1 VQQKLKLCTFI
12 LLIVIA
18 LTFTSRN
25 EANADEAVLN
35 QAWYAVGNTE
45 SYERNIYETAYSMED
60 LDREIRNNIKN
71 HEEIFTIR
79 YLNDISNLKAGIN
92 SIIND
97 VINKDDYIH
106 YTLENYSYVYEG
118 YEGDVTIKFNL
129 HYTETKWQADY
140 VTYRVDEILGEIV
153 TEDMDAYQKE
163 KAIHDYIV
171 LNVKYDTTFTE
182 KSAYAALANGNT
194 VCQGYAL
201 LAYKML
207 NRAGIETRIIEG
219 TAEAPHLWNL
229 VQLDGRWY
237 HLDCT
242 WDDPVSSRDD
252 FISYKY
258 FNLTDEQIRTDHSW
272 VNNFPQAL

>member
-1 VQQKLKLCTFI
+1 MHHKFKLCLYI
-12 LLIVIA
+12 LLIVAA
-18 LTFTSRN
+18 LMFTGRY
-25 EANADEAVLN
+25 EANADDAVLN
-35 QAWYAVGNTE
+35 QALYAVRNAE
-45 SYERNIYETAYSMED
+45 SYERNIYESASSMEE
-60 LDREIRNNIKN
+60 LDQEIRNNINN
-71 HEEIFTIR
+71 HEEVFTIR

-97 VINKDDYIH
+97 VISQDDYFH
-106 YTLENYSYVYEG
+106 YTLEKYSYVYEG
-118 YEGDVTIKFNL
+118 YEGDVTIKFNVN
-129 HYTETKWQADY
+129 YMETKEQADY
-140 VTYRVDEILGEIV
+140 VTYRIDEILGEII
-153 TEDMDAYQKE
+153 TGDMDAYQKE

-171 LNVKYDTTFTE
+171 LNVDFDITLSENT
-182 KSAYAALANGNT
+182 AYAALANGNT

-242 WDDPVSSRDD
+242 WDDPVPSRDG

-272 VNNFPQAL
+272 INSFPQAL

>member
-1 VQQKLKLCTFI
+1 MQQKLKLFLFI
-12 LLIVIA
+12 LLITIT
-18 LTFTSRN
+18 LMFTGRY
-25 EANADEAVLN
+25 EANADDAVLN
-35 QAWYAVGNTE
+35 QALYAVRNTA
-45 SYERNIYETAYSMED
+45 SYERSIYETASSMEE
-60 LDREIRNNIKN
+60 LDREISNNLKN

-92 SIIND
+92 SVIND
-97 VINKDDYIH
+97 VISQDDYLH
-106 YTLENYSYVYEG
+106 YTLAKYSYIYEG
-118 YEGDVTIKFNL
+118 YEGDVAIKFNVN
-129 HYTETKWQADY
+129 YTETRGQTDY
-140 VTYRVDEILGEIV
+140 VTQRIDEILGEII
-153 TEDMDAYQKE
+153 TDDMDAYQKE

-171 LNVKYDTTFTE
+171 QNVDYDTTLSENT
-182 KSAYAALANGNT
+182 AYAALTKGNT

-207 NRAGIETRIIEG
+207 NKAGIETRIIEG
-219 TAEAPHLWNL
+219 AAEEPHLWNL

-242 WDDPVSSRDD
+242 WDDPLQSREG

-272 VNNFPQAL
+272 VNSFSQAL

>member
-1 VQQKLKLCTFI
+1 M
-12 LLIVIA
+12 
-18 LTFTSRN
+18 FTSRY
-25 EANADEAVLN
+25 EANADDAVLSK
-35 QAWYAVGNTE
+35 ALYAVRNAE
-45 SYERNIYETAYSMED
+45 SYERNIYESASSMEE
-60 LDREIRNNIKN
+60 LDQVIRNNINN

-97 VINKDDYIH
+97 VISQDDYFH
-106 YTLENYSYVYEG
+106 YTLEKYSYVYEG
-118 YEGDVTIKFNL
+118 YEGDVTIKFNVN
-129 HYTETKWQADY
+129 YMETKEQADY
-140 VTYRVDEILGEIV
+140 VTYRIDEILGEII
-153 TEDMDAYQKE
+153 TGDMDTYQKE
-163 KAIHDYIV
+163 KAVHDYIV
-171 LNVKYDTTFTE
+171 LNVDYDTTFSENT
-182 KSAYAALANGNT
+182 AYAALANGNT

-219 TAEAPHLWNL
+219 TAPAPHLWNL

-242 WDDPVSSRDD
+242 WDDPVPSRDG
-252 FISYKY
+252 FTSYKY

-272 VNNFPQAL
+272 INSSQQAL

>member
-1 VQQKLKLCTFI
+1 MQQKFKFCLFI
-12 LLIVIA
+12 LLIAMA
-18 LTFTSRN
+18 LMFTSRY

-35 QAWYAVGNTE
+35 QALYAVRNTE
-45 SYERNIYETAYSMED
+45 SYERNIYESASSMGE
-60 LDREIRNNIKN
+60 LDQEIRNNLKN

-97 VINKDDYIH
+97 VISQDDYLH
-106 YTLENYSYVYEG
+106 YTLEKYSYVYEG
-118 YEGDVTIKFNL
+118 YEGDVTIKFNFN
-129 HYTETKWQADY
+129 YIETKGQADY
-140 VTYRVDEILGEIV
+140 VTSRIDEILGEMI
-153 TEDMDAYQKE
+153 TDDMDDYQKE
-163 KAIHDYIV
+163 KAVHDYIV
-171 LNVKYDTTFTE
+171 QNVDYDTTLSENT
-182 KSAYAALANGNT
+182 AYAALAKENT

-219 TAEAPHLWNL
+219 TTEAPHLWNL

-242 WDDPVSSRDD
+242 WDDPVPSRDGY
-252 FISYKY
+252 ISYKY
-258 FNLTDEQIRTDHSW
+258 FNLTDEQIRADHSW
-272 VNNFPQAL
+272 VNNSLQAL